1 MKKKLIPF
9 IEKLFEINLAVKEEE
24 NILVFTDRIKKGEA
38 LSDQDRERRE
48 RLRKTARL
56 ISEIGK
62 RFGRSDFYEYDALE
76 CHGTEPPLELWEKAF
91 GKRTVNELKK
101 ENILSKLIAK
111 DISIDLVKRVEEV
124 VYNNRKDTVDV
135 VIALSN
141 FSTSHTK
148 FRDLL
153 TDQAKVRYASMPLF
167 DPEMFYGPM
176 DVNWDQLDRESR
188 RLAEIITEADELKI
202 QSSNMTHLIMDIKE
216 KRGLVDTGILRKP
229 GSFSNL
235 PAGEV
240 YLAPVEGKTH
250 GRLVIEWAPTHRLKH
265 PITLWVE
272 KGLVVGVE
280 GDDEHA
286 DILRERFKKDPLS
299 KNIAELGIGT
309 NEKASRPDNILESEK
324 IMGTVHVALGDNS
337 SFGGNIRTSFHQD
350 YVVFQPTME
359 ASFPGGENRIIINK
373 GKWCF

>member
-1 MKKKLIPF
+1 MKNFIPF
-9 IEKLFEINLAVKEEE
+9 IEKLFEINLAVKEGE
-24 NILVFTDRIKKGEA
+24 NILVFTDCIRKDEVI
-38 LSDQDRERRE
+38 SDYDRNRRD
-48 RLRKTARL
+48 RLRKTAKL

-62 RFGRSDFYEYDALE
+62 RFGRCNFYEYEALE

-91 GKRTVNELKK
+91 GKRIINELKK
-101 ENILSKLIAK
+101 EDVLSKLITK
-111 DISIDLVKRVEEV
+111 DLSIDLVKRVEEI
-124 VYNNRKDTVDV
+124 VYHNREDTIDV

-153 TDQAKVRYASMPLF
+153 TNQAKVRYASMPLF

-176 DVNWDQLDRESR
+176 GADWDRLDKESR
-188 RLAEIITEADELKI
+188 KLAEIITEADELKI
-202 QSSNMTHLIMDIKE
+202 QSLNTTHLVMDIKGR
-216 KRGLVDTGILRKP
+216 KGLLDTGILREP

-286 DILRERFKKDPLS
+286 DILRERFKTDPLS